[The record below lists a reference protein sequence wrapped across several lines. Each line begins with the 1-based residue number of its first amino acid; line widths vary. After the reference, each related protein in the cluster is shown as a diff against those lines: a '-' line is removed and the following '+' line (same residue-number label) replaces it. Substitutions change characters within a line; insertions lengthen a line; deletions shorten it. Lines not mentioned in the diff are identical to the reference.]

1 MNRRSRSRR
10 HLRPLPAASS
20 PRPLLAAFA
29 QPRARIVVRTN
40 DPVLRAAI
48 VERLHGLGDLAVDQ
62 DDPGSD
68 AGAGVAGAGA
78 PAPGPDDPDSD
89 DTYDAAVEASDG
101 QPGITPR
108 EAEVLGLLAEGL
120 ANKEIAARLGFSSHT
135 AKFHVESLLRKLDAA
150 NRAEAVKEGIR
161 WGLIGV

>member
-1 MNRRSRSRR
+1 MN
-10 HLRPLPAASS
+10 L

-29 QPRARIVVRTN
+29 RPPARIVVRTR
-40 DPVLRAAI
+40 DPDLRAEI
-48 VERLHGLGDLAVDQ
+48 VERLRGLGDLAAEQ
-62 DDPGSD
+62 DDPGSA
-68 AGAGVAGAGA
+68 AGAG
-78 PAPGPDDPDSD
+78 PD
-89 DTYDAAVEASDG
+89 AVVESSDG

-120 ANKEIAARLGFSSHT
+120 TNKEIAARLGFSTHT

-150 NRAEAVKEGIR
+150 NRAEAVREGIR